1 MTSREK
7 MLIRYVVVL
16 MTHNDARRMA
26 STLRERFSKDER
38 REIKALVGE
47 FRRLAAEA

>member
-7 MLIRYVVVL
+7 MLIHYVVVL
-16 MTHNDARRMA
+16 MTHDDARRM
-26 STLRERFSKDER
+26 SNTLRVRFTPDER

-47 FRRLAAEA
+47 FRRLKVGT